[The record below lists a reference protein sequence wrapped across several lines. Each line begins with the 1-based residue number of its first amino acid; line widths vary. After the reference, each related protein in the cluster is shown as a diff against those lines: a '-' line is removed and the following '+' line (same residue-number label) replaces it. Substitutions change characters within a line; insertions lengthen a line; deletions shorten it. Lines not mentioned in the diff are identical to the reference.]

1 MIIDNQK
8 LKDVEAFMSK
18 LNNDMR
24 ERNITDFRII
34 KLRTDLKRMAIHRE
48 SIQRS
53 KDEKR
58 IGKFNNLFVAK
69 LGELSKL
76 MQTHGF
82 SKRDDAAELVRKMKA
97 Q

>member
-8 LKDVEAFMSK
+8 LKDVEEFMQK

-34 KLRTDLKRMAIHRE
+34 KLRTDIKRMAIHRE

-82 SKRDDAAELVRKMKA
+82 SNRDDAAELVRKMKA
-97 Q
+97 